1 MDRNTKI
8 NILSF
13 VIVAGFGFA
22 VAFHYVLGFYQGLP
36 YPYNTFLFLPK
47 AHFLDFF
54 DVIRDSQGLNP
65 YIGAKS
71 AQYPFLIIIGYL
83 FSLIPRNSFQIYLL
97 LICIPFLI
105 FNFAYFSKDHLF
117 SGTNIFIITFLSYP
131 FLFAMDRENFESL
144 LFILLLV
151 FMVFYTKKR
160 YLASAII
167 LSFAISMKIYPA
179 ILLVLFIPDK
189 KYREAA
195 ICIAAAIAITIASLL
210 CFKGGFLPNL
220 LFLIQG
226 ANIGSNGIFTDFIS
240 IGNNM
245 VQRGVSLLTLIKIF
259 SIETGPLPAIIR
271 NHFLTF
277 YMGLAFFLGI
287 LVVLYVIFIEKEE
300 WKRFAILIFAMLL
313 LPPISADYK
322 LLYIFIP
329 LYIFINNKKPSKTE
343 IIYLLMFCLLLIPK
357 DYSFLPNV
365 ISDAPT
371 YHDISISVVINII
384 TMLLMSTII
393 MISSIGSYFSDLH
406 NMTGKRVI
414 SLEITENET

>member
-1 MDRNTKI
+1 
-8 NILSF
+8 
-13 VIVAGFGFA
+13 
-22 VAFHYVLGFYQGLP
+22 
-36 YPYNTFLFLPK
+36 
-47 AHFLDFF
+47 
-54 DVIRDSQGLNP
+54 
-65 YIGAKS
+65 
-71 AQYPFLIIIGYL
+71 
-83 FSLIPRNSFQIYLL
+83 
-97 LICIPFLI
+97 
-105 FNFAYFSKDHLF
+105 
-117 SGTNIFIITFLSYP
+117 
-131 FLFAMDRENFESL
+131 
-144 LFILLLV
+144 
-151 FMVFYTKKR
+151 
-160 YLASAII
+160 
-167 LSFAISMKIYPA
+167 
-179 ILLVLFIPDK
+179 
-189 KYREAA
+189 
-195 ICIAAAIAITIASLL
+195 
-210 CFKGGFLPNL
+210 
-220 LFLIQG
+220 
-226 ANIGSNGIFTDFIS
+226 
-240 IGNNM
+240 
-245 VQRGVSLLTLIKIF
+245 
-259 SIETGPLPAIIR
+259 
-271 NHFLTF
+271 
-277 YMGLAFFLGI
+277 MGLAFFLGI